1 MRGAA
6 RGSGRRRC
14 PPSHPKGLPHMAPLP
29 AGGAFALPESA
40 MLCSRLMDP
49 PPHVAAVDGAVG
61 QVPLPGATP
70 APSPLPPPPLDICR
84 QSPRTNTGAC
94 APTARANLGSQG
106 HHVARRWHY
115 GSGPLAPGLPR
126 ALADIILGQPRGIPG
141 REPCGLQVPPHHERN
156 SRNQERDRERV
167 QGFHLPHPLLLSQPP
182 PSPPSWG

>member
-1 MRGAA
+1 MPAKPPKRAATYGTAAGRRGLCVAGVGNAVFQVDGPTTA
-6 RGSGRRRC
+6 RGRSRRRC
-14 PPSHPKGLPHMAPLP
+14 GSGPPARCYPRAIP
-29 AGGAFALPESA
+29 SA
-40 MLCSRLMDP
+40 
-49 PPHVAAVDGAVG
+49 
-61 QVPLPGATP
+61 
-70 APSPLPPPPLDICR
+70 PPPLDICR

-126 ALADIILGQPRGIPG
+126 ALADIILGQPSGIPG